1 MRYLQRK
8 TTSSNARSCYVILLT
23 ADENAHGSKFLN
35 NDIANTSDIFIPTVI
50 DTLRK
55 KSLLLKRELTAFIV
69 SYMVYFSF

>member
-8 TTSSNARSCYVILLT
+8 TTSSNTRSCYVILLT
-23 ADENAHGSKFLN
+23 ADENAHGSKFFN

-69 SYMVYFSF
+69 SYMAYFSF